1 MAPTLPT
8 GFVKPRASSR
18 LDLPHWCAAGKLNRG
33 LVALLL
39 SRWWLRHLEHRLA
52 SWRLPA
58 LETNHPSQP
67 IDQFLL
73 CERILDRRARPGGS
87 TPGWSCERVDPCRRK
102 ADRGRPV
109 MEAAR
114 SALYWRIVSID
125 PAPADRRHI
134 SAPTAISA
142 ATDRRIQP
150 LACVSALSRRYRSIF
165 TLKRGRRI
173 AMDQP
178 N

>member
-1 MAPTLPT
+1 MAPALPT

-18 LDLPHWCAAGKLNRG
+18 LDLPHWCAAGKLNLG
-33 LVALLL
+33 PVAFIL
-39 SRWWLRHLEHRLA
+39 SRRWLRDLQNRLA
-52 SWRLPA
+52 SWRSPA
-58 LETNHPSQP
+58 LETNRPSQP

-73 CERILDRRARPGGS
+73 CERILDRRARRGGS
-87 TPGWSCERVDPCRRK
+87 TPGWSRERVDPCPPK

-109 MEAAR
+109 MEVAR

-150 LACVSALSRRYRSIF
+150 LACVSALSQRYRSIF
-165 TLKRGRRI
+165 MPKHGRRI